1 MLIAQGP
8 LRISLFGGGSDLPA
22 YLERNAGAVLSFA
35 IDQRV
40 YIVGHPFTHRE
51 GILLKYSKSE
61 DVGKPSDLQHPIA
74 RVVLE
79 RYGVSDID
87 IAVMS
92 DVPAGTG
99 MGSSSSFTVAF
110 LAFVRHLCGI
120 PTSPVDLAREAC
132 EIEIDVLRE
141 PIGYQDQWASALGGI
156 NVIRFDGHGSS
167 GVQVEQVPATAVTTE
182 SLEQNIHLVPVG
194 SPRSASELLA
204 KQGGS
209 LTQGSKAED
218 LTRRK
223 VDLVDQGRQAIL
235 ASINDLGPLL
245 HEAWML
251 KREVSSGVSNP
262 EVDRAYDLGLAAGA
276 TGGKLLGAGG
286 SGYLAFYVPQEQSGR
301 FRAQFPKELTFKI
314 SSRGAGV
321 IHES

>member
-22 YLERNAGAVLSFA
+22 YLKRNEGAVLSFA

-40 YIVGHPFTHRE
+40 YVVGHPFTHRE

-61 DVGKPSDLQHPIA
+61 DVQQPQDLQHPIA

-79 RYGVSDID
+79 RYGVTNMD
-87 IAVMS
+87 IAIMS

-99 MGSSSSFTVAF
+99 LGSSSSFTVAF

-120 PTSPVDLAREAC
+120 PTHPVDLAREAC

-156 NVIRFDGHGSS
+156 NVIRFDHDD
-167 GVQVEQVPATAVTTE
+167 VRVEQVATTAKTTE
-182 SLEQNIHLVPVG
+182 EIESNLHLIPVG
-194 SPRSASELLA
+194 SPRSAGDLLA
-204 KQGGS
+204 RQGNR
-209 LTQGSKAED
+209 LTRGSKAENI
-218 LTRRK
+218 TRRM
-223 VDLVDQGRQAIL
+223 VGLVEQGRRAL
-235 ASINDLGPLL
+235 LVNVDDLGPLL

-251 KREVSSGVSNP
+251 KREVSAGVSNT
-262 EVDRAYDLGLAAGA
+262 EVNDAYDRGIAAGA
-276 TGGKLLGAGG
+276 TGGKLLGAGR
-286 SGYLAFYVPQEQSGR
+286 SGYIAFYVPADQSER
-301 FRAQFPKELTFKI
+301 FLKEHPIELGYHV
-314 SSRGAGV
+314 SQAGAGV
-321 IHES
+321 LHVY